1 LKICFIS
8 HSASSS
14 AAGIYE
20 IEKAL
25 AYELIN
31 SHNCNIDIVAFKD
44 TNFIESDWI
53 NTNINI
59 FEPKFKKLFSY
70 SNKMK
75 NYVLSQE
82 YDLIHLH
89 NLWTYPS
96 VITRDANIKNNV
108 PSVITPNGMLDKWAL
123 NNSKYK
129 KSLAKILFE
138 AENLKNANL
147 IHVNTY
153 KEAKDIRS
161 LGLKNPL
168 TLIPNGIKINKNH
181 LANVIE
187 KRKLNFKNN
196 KKKQLLFLGRL
207 HPKKGIMELI
217 LAWSL
222 LPKEITDEWNL
233 AIVGW
238 DQNGHGDELLNY
250 TKSLKIQDSVKFHG
264 SAFGKKKIE
273 ILINSNA
280 FILPSFSEGLPIAVL
295 EAWSYKLPV
304 LMTEA
309 CNLADGFDYNAAVKI
324 TTNPNEISDSLRQV
338 LSMKDNDL
346 IKIGING
353 FNLVKLKYSWESA
366 ASKLHKS
373 YEWLLSGGAIPD
385 EILLEEF

>member
-1 LKICFIS
+1 MKICFIS

-25 AYELIN
+25 AHELIN
-31 SHNCNIDIVAFKD
+31 AHNYDIDLVAFKD
-44 TNFIESDWI
+44 INFIESDWI
-53 NTNINI
+53 LANINI
-59 FEPKFKKLFSY
+59 FEPRFKNLFSY
-70 SNKMK
+70 SKKMRD
-75 NYVLSQE
+75 YVLSQK

-89 NLWTYPS
+89 NLWTYAS
-96 VITRDANIKNNV
+96 VITKDTNIKNST

-129 KSLAKILFE
+129 KSIAKILFE
-138 AENLKNANL
+138 AKNLKKANL

-153 KEAKDIRS
+153 KEARDIRS
-161 LGLKNPL
+161 LGLNNPL
-168 TLIPNGIKINKNH
+168 ALIPNGIKINENRVAKI
-181 LANVIE
+181 LE
-187 KRKLNFKNN
+187 KRKLNFRNN

-207 HPKKGIMELI
+207 HPKKGVMQLI

-222 LPKEITDEWNL
+222 LPKEIIDEWNL

-238 DQNGHGDELLNY
+238 DQNGHGNDLLNY
-250 TKSLKIQDSVKFHG
+250 THSLKIQDSVKFHG

-273 ILINSNA
+273 IFTNSNA

-309 CNLADGFDYNAAVKI
+309 CNLSDGFDHNAAVKI
-324 TTNPNEISDSLRQV
+324 TTNPNEIFDTLRQV

-353 FNLVKLKYSWESA
+353 FNLVKSKYSWESA
-366 ASKLHKS
+366 ANKLHKS
-373 YEWLLSGGAIPD
+373 YKWLLSGGSMPD